1 MKIGRNDPCHCG
13 SEKKFKHCHQKKNLK
28 NNNQNI
34 LIGVFVIAIIVF
46 FIIDS
51 STNSQSNIIPSNTL
65 TNTNNLISKTKP
77 STPAPPGKVW
87 SEAHGHWHD
96 APISNNSSS
105 LRLNNNNISK
115 TKPSTPAP
123 PGKVWSEAHGHW
135 HDAPKNQN
143 LSPGL
148 INVPNRKINTEKNN
162 LTPEGKVWDDNHGH
176 YHNEK

>member
-96 APISNNSSS
+96 AP
-105 LRLNNNNISK
+105 
-115 TKPSTPAP
+115 
-123 PGKVWSEAHGHW
+123 
-135 HDAPKNQN
+135 KNQN

>member
-1 MKIGRNDPCHCG
+1 MHMKIGRNDPCHCG

-51 STNSQSNIIPSNTL
+51 STNNQSNIVPSNTL
-65 TNTNNLISKTKP
+65 TNTNNLIPKAKP

-87 SEAHGHWHD
+87 SE
-96 APISNNSSS
+96 
-105 LRLNNNNISK
+105 
-115 TKPSTPAP
+115 
-123 PGKVWSEAHGHW
+123 EHGHW

>member
-96 APISNNSSS
+96 AP
-105 LRLNNNNISK
+105 
-115 TKPSTPAP
+115 
-123 PGKVWSEAHGHW
+123 
-135 HDAPKNQN
+135 KNQN

-148 INVPNRKINTEKNN
+148 INVPNSKINTEKNN
-162 LTPEGKVWDDNHGH
+162 LTPENKVWDDNHGH

>member
-46 FIIDS
+46 FIINS

-96 APISNNSSS
+96 AP
-105 LRLNNNNISK
+105 
-115 TKPSTPAP
+115 
-123 PGKVWSEAHGHW
+123 
-135 HDAPKNQN
+135 KNQN

-148 INVPNRKINTEKNN
+148 INVPNSKINTEKNN

>member
-34 LIGVFVIAIIVF
+34 LIGAFVIAIIVF
-46 FIIDS
+46 FIINS

-96 APISNNSSS
+96 AP
-105 LRLNNNNISK
+105 
-115 TKPSTPAP
+115 
-123 PGKVWSEAHGHW
+123 
-135 HDAPKNQN
+135 KNQN

-148 INVPNRKINTEKNN
+148 INVPNSKINTEKNN

>member
-87 SEAHGHWHD
+87 SE
-96 APISNNSSS
+96 
-105 LRLNNNNISK
+105 
-115 TKPSTPAP
+115 
-123 PGKVWSEAHGHW
+123 EHGHW

-143 LSPGL
+143 LSPNL
-148 INVPNRKINTEKNN
+148 INVPSGKKNTEKNN